1 MENKFKFC
9 LNTAFTFLEKSKFKV
24 ESLWYMRSHMYDVAS
39 FPGPAQLSIACST
52 GRAWEQGYMQCMI
65 RGLLAWK
72 YCSKPWLLLYW
83 SWCWPFK
90 RPITAGFQL
99 SPRGFVCTCKRSQ
112 ASTAGY
118 PGMHNLIPEAQN
130 DKLYVN
136 SKTTTHLC
144 HLSSHL
150 LEKAFTHGQ
159 LQDVSLGWRQ
169 GFTQDPTNPVPLV
182 SSIVVSCWS
191 CMCA

>member
-1 MENKFKFC
+1 MEIN
-9 LNTAFTFLEKSKFKV
+9 LSFLSIPPLHFLKSQNSKLKSFGTCV
-24 ESLWYMRSHMYDVAS
+24 ATCIMVAS
-39 FPGPAQLSIACST
+39 FPGPAQLSVACST
-52 GRAWEQGYMQCMI
+52 GRAWEQGYMRCMI

-72 YCSKPWLLLYW
+72 YCSEHWLLLYW
-83 SWCWPFK
+83 SWCWPFE

-99 SPRGFVCTCKRSQ
+99 SPSGFVCTCKCSQ
-112 ASTAGY
+112 ASTVGY

-136 SKTTTHLC
+136 SKTTTHLR

-169 GFTQDPTNPVPLV
+169 GFTQDPTNPAPLV